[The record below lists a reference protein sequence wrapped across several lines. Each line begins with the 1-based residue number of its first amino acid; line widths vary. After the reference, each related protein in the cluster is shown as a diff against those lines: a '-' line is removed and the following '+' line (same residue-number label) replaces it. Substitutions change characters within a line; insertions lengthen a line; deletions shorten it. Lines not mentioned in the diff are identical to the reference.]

1 MQSMR
6 VQTGATQNAAVTTAG
21 KLFSFAEAL
30 ELPGFSMRFDRDE
43 EIFGESESAD
53 FVYKVVSG
61 AARSFRIL
69 SDGRRQITG
78 FHLPGDVFGMET
90 GGEHRSSAEAIV
102 ESEVALVR
110 RTAIN
115 RLADADVAAAR
126 QLWMLTAT
134 DLDDLRDHMML
145 LGRKSAAER
154 VGSFLLQMADR
165 APAER
170 GTRLPMSRS
179 DIADYLGLTIETV
192 SRTLTQLERDRII
205 SIQSARCIV
214 LNDRAA
220 LGLAD

>member
-6 VQTGATQNAAVTTAG
+6 VQTSVTRTAAVTTAG
-21 KLFSFAEAL
+21 KMFSFAEAL
-30 ELPGFSMRFDRDE
+30 DLPGFSMRFDRDE

-61 AARSFRIL
+61 AARGFRIL

-78 FHLPGDVFGMET
+78 FHLPGDVFGLET
-90 GGEHRSSAEAIV
+90 GSEHRSSAEAIV
-102 ESEVALVR
+102 ESEIVLVR
-110 RTAIN
+110 RTAVD
-115 RLADADVAAAR
+115 RLADASVGAAR
-126 QLWMLTAT
+126 QLWALTAG
-134 DLDDLRDHMML
+134 DLDRLRDHMML

-154 VGSFLLQMADR
+154 VASFLLEMAVR

-170 GTRLPMSRS
+170 GTELPMSRS

-192 SRTLTQLERDRII
+192 SRTLTQLERDHAI
-205 SIQSARCIV
+205 SIPSARHIV